1 MGSAREHLSQSGAQ
15 TGGVARDFKR
25 LKSDG
30 AATVAELR
38 QFLGQMQGRSP
49 QEVLGLVAKSGLTL
63 SILLA
68 TFLFAVLLVAL
79 TVIPYALRDRE
90 AEAAGPAA
98 RQGAAA
104 EQGATAEPEGSQP
117 APAPAGTAAASPGG
131 ETGTEGADPD
141 RALDALGI
149 GETRVAEPDENPLEN
164 KLDNLLDGIE

>member
-1 MGSAREHLSQSGAQ
+1 MGSAKEHLSETGPR
-15 TGGVARDFKR
+15 TGGVARDLKR

-38 QFLGQMQGRSP
+38 QFLGQMHGRSP

-98 RQGAAA
+98 GQGTVAEEGAAA
-104 EQGATAEPEGSQP
+104 EPDGSQP
-117 APAPAGTAAASPGG
+117 APAASPGG
-131 ETGTEGADPD
+131 ESGTAQPDPD
-141 RALDALGI
+141 RAVDALGI